1 MASNNTQTGN
11 ETMATQQQHDGAT
24 MAQQWL
30 TKFDDSNIANIMT
43 ALDKDEVPSNQ
54 DWENETTR
62 WTFTDGSI
70 IAISGTELTIE

>member
-1 MASNNTQTGN
+1 
-11 ETMATQQQHDGAT
+11 

-43 ALDKDEVPSNQ
+43 ALDKAEIPSDQ

-62 WTFTDGSI
+62 WTFADGSI